1 MFNIFGKK
9 KVEETQEANITDSG
23 YLPKEYDDTKVRV
36 YYEGEVLSPEY
47 VARSLVLNEGED
59 IRQNFNDQG
68 YPYHNL
74 FPHGK
79 GKIFYKHNE
88 EIIEEYEGDFEAG
101 QYHGKGKLVDING
114 EIFEGTFVEN
124 KFKG

>member
-9 KVEETQEANITDSG
+9 KGTEKQDADITDSS

-36 YYEGEVLSPEY
+36 YYKGEVLSPEY

-79 GKIFYKHNE
+79 GKILYKHNE

>member
-9 KVEETQEANITDSG
+9 KGTEKQDADLTDSG

-74 FPHGK
+74 FPYGK
-79 GKIFYKHNE
+79 GKILYKHNE

>member
-9 KVEETQEANITDSG
+9 KVEETQEADITDSG